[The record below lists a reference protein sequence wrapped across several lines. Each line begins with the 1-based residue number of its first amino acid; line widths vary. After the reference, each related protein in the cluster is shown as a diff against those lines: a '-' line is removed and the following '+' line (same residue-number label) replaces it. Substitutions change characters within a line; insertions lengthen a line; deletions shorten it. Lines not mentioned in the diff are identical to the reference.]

1 MPDEIP
7 KLSSYLAVMVREIQR
22 CSSIVKNLLDFARQ
36 REPSLQ
42 TNVNINAVMDDAI
55 ALIANQITLNQNE
68 LVKISNPVPFIV
80 ADPMQLRQAFL
91 NIIMNSCE
99 AVKEGGKITVTTK
112 FLENEETVMVSV
124 TDNGIGIEGDNL
136 TRIFDPF
143 FTTKEKGTG
152 LGLSVVYGII
162 NSHRGTVK
170 IESAPG
176 AGTTV
181 TVKLP
186 RAVKP
191 AEMPLEET
199 SGAL

>member
-1 MPDEIP
+1 MP
-7 KLSSYLAVMVREIQR
+7 V
-22 CSSIVKNLLDFARQ
+22 
-36 REPSLQ
+36 
-42 TNVNINAVMDDAI
+42 I
-55 ALIANQITLNQNE
+55 A
-68 LVKISNPVPFIV
+68 

-91 NIIMNSCE
+91 NIVMNSCE
-99 AVKEGGKITVTTK
+99 AVKEGGRIAVMTK
-112 FLENEETVMVSV
+112 FLENEEAVMVSV

-170 IESAPG
+170 IDSTPG

-181 TVKLP
+181 TMKLP
-186 RAVKP
+186 RALKP
-191 AEMPLEET
+191 GEMPLEET